1 MKNNLARLLSQ
12 KKVAAK
18 KVSDATLIDVS
29 SLSKMKNHERSIS
42 QENAIVLADYFNI
55 SIDELFDRE
64 YTDISIIEK
73 KKNIT
78 YEDVI
83 LRLSDLNNKEL
94 LSLSGAIDFLLMSRN
109 EDKTYYKT
117 IEESNKRYK

>member
-42 QENAIVLADYFNI
+42 QENAIVLADYFDI

-83 LRLSDLNNKEL
+83 LRLSDLSNKEL